1 MSMRSKMIRM
11 PKVTETTL
19 EINLASL
26 KHNFEF
32 LKSKLNDKTL
42 FLAVVKAF
50 AYGNDAVLVAE
61 YLQNMGVDYF
71 AVAYIKE
78 GVALRQAGIKTPI
91 LVLHPQENNLH
102 LAIEHCLEPSL
113 YTLKIL
119 QTFEHIA
126 QQTHQKNY
134 PVHIKFN
141 TGLNRLGFE
150 SSEVDLVVE
159 QLSKTSALKVKSVFS
174 HLAASEDLEEKAFT
188 LGQITLYKSLAESF
202 VEKLGYPVIKH
213 LCNTSGVLNYP
224 EAHFDMVRCGIGL
237 YGYGNSEKEAK
248 NFQPIAALKS
258 VISQIHRVEKGE
270 SVGYNRGFISSEDSK
285 IATIPIGHADGIGR
299 HFGHGVGKVLIGQKK
314 APIVGNVCMDM
325 IMVDVTNIECAESDE
340 VVVFGPEFS
349 AETGA
354 AAANTISYELITS
367 ISQRV
372 KRVVLNTPINYK

>member
-1 MSMRSKMIRM
+1 MSMRSKRIRM

-26 KHNFEF
+26 KYNFEF

-50 AYGNDAVLVAE
+50 AYGNDAVVVAE
-61 YLQNMGVDYF
+61 CLQNMGVDYF

-113 YTLKIL
+113 YNLKIL

-126 QQTHQKNY
+126 HQGHQKNY

-237 YGYGNSEKEAK
+237 YGYSNSEKEAK